1 VDPVIDIF
9 FEEAAELLADFEA
22 GLLELEETT
31 GDVELLHRIFRAA
44 HTIKGNAGVLGF
56 DPIARFTHVLETLL
70 DGLRTGARP
79 VTADVVDALLV
90 CGDTLR
96 RMLRAAQGGED
107 PPDVEPT
114 LERLQ
119 GLIDEAGTPGSV
131 PAPAPASSSAHDV
144 AAADAAPSA
153 SIRVPIAKVDRLVNL
168 VGELVITQ
176 AMVAEAAGALPSERV
191 AALVESVAQMD
202 RHARDLHEQVLAM
215 RMVPVRSLFA
225 RLPRLVRD
233 VAATLGKQAALEVSG
248 EDTELDRTVIER
260 ISDPLTHLVRN
271 AVDHGLEGP
280 AARAAAGKPAIG
292 HVRLVASQRGGNI
305 FIEVAD
311 DGRGLDRDR
320 IVATA
325 VARGL
330 VADGQEL
337 TDEQTW
343 ALVFHPGFSTASQV
357 TQVSGRGVGMDVV
370 RRNVEALGGSIAIE
384 TVAGAGTTFRIKL
397 PLTLAIM
404 DGQALKVG
412 AQQYIIP
419 LVAIRETVR
428 PGRGTIHTIG
438 PRAEI
443 ALVHG
448 DPMPIVRLHR
458 VFGIADA
465 TEDPTGGLLVV
476 VEHDG
481 HAAALLVDEL
491 LGQQQVVIKSLEQN
505 FTKVRG
511 VAGATILGD
520 GRVALILDVAGV
532 VDLADAGRAPLRA
545 VA

>member
-1 VDPVIDIF
+1 
-9 FEEAAELLADFEA
+9 
-22 GLLELEETT
+22 
-31 GDVELLHRIFRAA
+31 
-44 HTIKGNAGVLGF
+44 
-56 DPIARFTHVLETLL
+56 
-70 DGLRTGARP
+70 
-79 VTADVVDALLV
+79 
-90 CGDTLR
+90 
-96 RMLRAAQGGED
+96 
-107 PPDVEPT
+107 
-114 LERLQ
+114 
-119 GLIDEAGTPGSV
+119 
-131 PAPAPASSSAHDV
+131 
-144 AAADAAPSA
+144 
-153 SIRVPIAKVDRLVNL
+153 
-168 VGELVITQ
+168 
-176 AMVAEAAGALPSERV
+176 
-191 AALVESVAQMD
+191 
-202 RHARDLHEQVLAM
+202 
-215 RMVPVRSLFA
+215 
-225 RLPRLVRD
+225 
-233 VAATLGKQAALEVSG
+233 
-248 EDTELDRTVIER
+248 
-260 ISDPLTHLVRN
+260 
-271 AVDHGLEGP
+271 
-280 AARAAAGKPAIG
+280 
-292 HVRLVASQRGGNI
+292 
-305 FIEVAD
+305 
-311 DGRGLDRDR
+311 
-320 IVATA
+320 
-325 VARGL
+325 
-330 VADGQEL
+330 
-337 TDEQTW
+337 
-343 ALVFHPGFSTASQV
+343 
-357 TQVSGRGVGMDVV
+357 MDVV

-384 TVAGAGTTFRIKL
+384 TTANAGTTFRIKL

-448 DPMPIVRLHR
+448 EPMPIVRLHR